1 MLKRVLPHI
10 CIIISVMML
19 VFYVI
24 DQVNS
29 AMSFID
35 NDIFKTLLLFYC
47 IVVIAS
53 SVYLIASNRRR
64 KK

>member
-24 DQVNS
+24 DRVNS

>member
-24 DQVNS
+24 DRVNS

-53 SVYLIASNRRR
+53 SVYLIADNRRR